1 MNHNLWKMS
10 ITYSSDVSQILISS
24 VSGFHKDWALEVT
37 PEKLVSMWQG
47 SEYVLL
53 AVKEDRV
60 IGYLAVIGDGQ
71 LFAFITSIEVLEE
84 FRDQGIGTELLRRT
98 FEHYQD
104 RYALDLLCD
113 ESVVPFYEKLG
124 MTRVVGMCRRNY
136 KAS

>member
-1 MNHNLWKMS
+1 MA
-10 ITYSSDVSQILISS
+10 IAYSAFLKDLRPEQV
-24 VSGFHKDWALEVT
+24 VGFHKDWALTVA
-37 PEKLVSMWQG
+37 PEKLISMWKG

-53 AVKEDRV
+53 AMEEDRV

-71 LFAFITSIEVLEE
+71 LFAFITSIEVLEDY
-84 FRDQGIGTELLRRT
+84 RGQGIGTELLKRA

-136 KAS
+136 RAG

>member
-1 MNHNLWKMS
+1 MAIFYTDSLQDLHPNQA
-10 ITYSSDVSQILISS
+10 V
-24 VSGFHKDWALEVT
+24 GFHKDWALKVT
-37 PEKLVSMWQG
+37 PEKLISMWKG

-53 AVKEDRV
+53 AMEEDRV

-84 FRDQGIGTELLRRT
+84 YRGQGIGTELLKRA

-136 KAS
+136 KAG

>member
-1 MNHNLWKMS
+1 MA
-10 ITYSSDVSQILISS
+10 ITYSAFSKDLRPEQAV
-24 VSGFHKDWALEVT
+24 GFHKNWALTVA
-37 PEKLVSMWQG
+37 PEKLISMWKG

-53 AVKEDRV
+53 AMEDNRV

-84 FRDQGIGTELLRRT
+84 YRGQGIGTKLLKRA

-113 ESVVPFYEKLG
+113 ESVVPFYEKLR

-136 KAS
+136 KAG